1 MSAKTIKSA
10 LGLLQDDPDNG
21 GAWSD
26 LRAAVGDAGDMGPD
40 ELAKLLDA
48 ARRAHQGRREIEAV
62 ARLLRIEVDAA
73 KGTPR
78 EVDLL
83 QELARVLD
91 EELLDDA
98 AARAAYERL
107 RDLRPGRPAAHRE
120 IIQES
125 AVRRTKWRE
134 IADRYTQE
142 ARSAG
147 DGTFRSSLLVSAAEI
162 VFRYGRDGEERLP
175 PENLS
180 RVLSLL
186 GEALSLDT
194 KSNRAELLLERVLRQ
209 EARWDDLAAAIEKFA
224 NLASK
229 EEKVASWVRLARVY
243 AKKLKSPER
252 AASAYE
258 RALDVAPGQSGSV
271 ELPGRPL
278 HVERDVGPPHRALR
292 GAALA
297 RLPEVARR
305 GSGRAPPDRDGALA
319 HAGQARGGGA
329 LLRAAPQA
337 RSGAPRDALVLP
349 RVVWRARRER
359 AARDRAVRGAAGDAR
374 TAPERAGVVAEIAK
388 LAEEGANAQ
397 KAVEQWRSVLRQ
409 DPRNREARE
418 ALKRLYRQT
427 ASYGALI
434 DLLRQELEKIPS
446 DDAAARLPILRDIA
460 GIYRD
465 HMKSDSALVTVLTQ
479 VVTLDPTDLS
489 SVRDL
494 VRVYQSLQRWRD
506 LLTTQARQAD
516 LERDPGVK
524 ADLWKA
530 IARRWLEQFS
540 NVQNAVEAYEKL
552 HAVDP
557 SDAEA
562 VDKLKELYAKRRSY
576 KPLYELLAQQ
586 ADAMAAGPARR
597 EVWTEMAKLAAERLD
612 MGPQAVALY
621 KRVLEEDPSSAAA
634 LDALERQAER
644 DKDFATVAEVLERRA
659 TIAIDDAGRMNVLQK
674 LGAIYSDRLH
684 DGPKATAAW
693 RRVLALQPGHAK
705 ALRVLRDRH
714 LASGDYDGLTELYE
728 QSGDWEGLV
737 EVLSSAAD
745 KTADPELKVNLSF
758 RCATIFVDRIGAPER
773 AYKSYERVLSVN
785 PGDTRAAA
793 ALVPLYEKE
802 EKWGRLPAL
811 YEILLEHA
819 YEVDEKLVL
828 LDKLVKVCGHE
839 LQDRP
844 AEFAWARKAYELAPR
859 REGGLVAFEA
869 AARHSSQWEG
879 FVEALQARLS
889 SIEPAAEGT
898 RSGKKRKK
906 KERENGGEGDRR
918 YEIRALR
925 GKLAEVYASELGRV
939 DEAVAAYRA
948 LIEEDDS
955 DELAIQT
962 LDRILRESDRRDDL
976 RWLFGL
982 RVERANTAFKL
993 DLLGEWALLEEEA
1006 FASTERAVELHR
1018 RMLQIVPHHGAA
1030 LRSLARLLR
1039 AQGDAA
1045 GAVEIIAV
1053 DRDQRQGVDRAVR
1066 EIELARLLADPLRRY
1081 VEALEACERALALV
1095 PNESQAIEVVEQLL
1109 AVPETR
1115 ASAAATLERAY
1126 DELGMPQRQAE
1137 VLEVLIGTTAASS
1150 DRLALYGRLAD
1161 VYQAKLSDPGAAF
1174 EVLVR
1179 AAGELP
1185 GEIGLWDRLAELA
1198 AATGRAQA
1206 LVEALVAAVPPT
1218 GRTGLPEATELE
1230 LADRIAVLYDETLG
1244 DVEHARPYLERLLD
1258 RQPNNERAFLRLKQ
1272 ILTTS
1277 EQWPELSS
1285 LYERIVAATTDPP
1298 RRCEL
1303 LAEVA
1308 LVAEEITGEP
1318 GRAIS
1323 YYERILELDPTHEQ
1337 AIGSL
1342 NGLYAREQR
1351 WDRLAQ
1357 LVERR
1362 LAGAAGDDRIDLEQ
1376 HLGTLLFDK
1385 LGDPGGALAYLEHVL
1400 RERPSSSD
1408 ARRLVE
1414 KILEVPE
1421 LRSRAAIVLE
1431 AVYAD
1436 RDEVVDLVRVLE
1448 IHLEFASSDD
1458 ERRDLLR
1465 RVAELRDDRLRDD
1478 PGSLDAFA
1486 RLLPLDPDDARARER
1501 MIEIARRTK
1510 AYDRAADVLAATAT
1524 AAGAPLP
1531 RAEILMDLARWCER
1545 ELHDVSRADSV
1556 YGEIVKLAPEDAAIA
1571 SPACHELERIYA
1583 AAGQH
1588 REYGDILRLE
1598 VKLEDDAETRRELRG
1613 RLGELCET
1621 LLDDPRGAVEAW
1633 RARLEDD
1640 PSDAQALAAL
1650 DRLYERTQSW
1660 RELVDVLRARERVA
1674 DDAPSRR
1681 NFLVRI
1687 ATTLADK
1694 LTDVK
1699 EAIDAYRVVVDDF
1712 GADRASLAALA
1723 PQYELSDR
1731 WSDLAETLEADLALA
1746 EGPTDKL
1753 AILAR
1758 LGEVRQEK
1766 LGEIE
1771 GAIDAY
1777 RQALAL
1783 DPTHV
1788 ACRTALEDMLENPT
1802 ARREAAAILRPLYEV
1817 DGLHEKLLK
1826 VLDIEAEYIDQPQDK
1841 LAIVAD
1847 AAKVAEEQLR
1857 DPALAFSYASRGLRA
1872 AVAEPELPK
1881 WIERAE
1887 RLAAATGRYLDLTD
1901 LLRSVVDEILDGDVQ
1916 LEVTRRIAEVARTRL
1931 GEVAVAKQYYAR
1943 ALELR
1948 SDDRRALVALE
1959 SLHEETGDDA
1969 SLLEI
1974 VKRRVEAAES
1984 DSERRELLFKQARLC
1999 DEKLRDERAAI
2010 SVYEQILD
2018 LGLDSDAVSALERL
2032 YERSERWQDLVALY
2046 ERQIAAPGVSRERQ
2060 AALHHA
2066 LGGVLERRVQEFDR
2080 AFDEY
2085 AAALAID
2092 PLHPHTVASLE
2103 LLMGQRDHAARAA
2116 EMLEPVYLARFD
2128 GRRVMST
2135 IEARLGASQDPDE
2148 RRQLLRRLAKMHE
2161 EQEDNYDAAL
2171 DATAKL
2177 LGEDPSDETTWAE
2190 LERLA
2195 RVSNAE
2201 GRLAEIYAS
2210 ELAKIN
2216 TDEPATARLA
2226 KRTGELFEAQSNVE
2240 RALVFYRRAY
2250 AFDPEAKD
2258 GTFQA
2263 IDRLL
2268 RAAGRPWDRVK
2279 HYRESLD
2286 YVHDGRDRLASL
2298 HTIAALEETELK
2310 DDSAAIDT
2318 YRAAL
2323 EVDEGDYHSLDALSR
2338 LYARSD
2344 RWRDLADLTRRR
2356 AEQSALPEDEAR
2368 FRMELA
2374 RLLSQKL
2381 SETSVAVDEL
2391 QLVVELVPT
2400 GAGPGADAVVALEA
2414 LLPERDHRA
2423 RAAEILRPIYE
2434 RSDDWHKLVSLNEV
2448 RLALATD
2455 ESERIS
2461 ILRESA
2467 TLWEERGG
2475 DLDRAFEAMRQAW
2488 TADPE
2493 DGDAREQLDRL
2504 AGTTGR
2510 WNDLADAYEQAI
2522 EKADGLTKREL
2533 LAALARLHDTR
2544 RDDPRRSLEAWGRLF
2559 DLDETEVQPLEEMDA
2574 LATLLSDWTTLVGVL
2589 VKKAELLPDD
2599 DARAS
2604 TWRRIGEAKRDMLD
2618 DATGAIEAYERALE
2632 LEPESTF
2639 TIDELIALYEKR
2651 DAAARLVDLQ
2661 RRRVEL
2667 CGPDEEDLKFTLL
2680 VDAARRLENDLGDR
2694 REAIECL
2701 TQAQAVRPRDQGVL
2715 RRLDAL
2721 YTQQRMWPE
2730 LLDNLKAQASAPEH
2744 RPGSGADPQEADRR
2758 ALRVGAPRAAGR
2770 PGRVSRGALLGV
2782 RRGVGRGGRG
2792 DRRGE
2797 RRAPGGRRERARAR
2811 AAGRRQARGAGG
2823 GPRAAPE
2830 GAERGGR
2837 SRAHAA
2843 RSRGGRRDVPRRRRA
2858 RARGAAA
2865 GARGGPAGHLP
2876 SRPHRAPRRTH
2887 RDRGWKRYADALDE
2901 RAGSG
2906 FDANVG
2912 ADLYERLGD
2921 VSEKRLDDPS
2931 RAAKAYASAV
2941 ERSGDEPKL
2950 LASLD
2955 RLFVRLG
2962 DNRSLADVIERRIA
2976 VEPRPEDQAE
2986 LLHRLA
2992 TLQIEEFGE
3001 RSRGLATLR
3010 QGLERLPDHAPS
3022 REALEK
3028 LLEDDDLFDDAF
3040 EALESVHRTLGRSE
3054 ELARLYER
3062 KVTRAEMGPERA
3074 RARLDLA
3081 RVLEDTVGDRARAQR
3096 VVEAALAEDPSDDE
3110 ALRQLERLAAA
3121 DGAWR
3126 QAADALAAALAKA
3139 EDLPAATRS
3148 ELWTR
3153 LAGWRLE
3160 RLVDATHAE
3169 AAYAQALTIDP
3180 ENLDVLRA
3188 VEGIQ
3193 RAPGR
3198 ERDLIGTLRTRAR
3211 LEVDSPTKRE
3221 LLREA
3226 KTLAEGPAR
3235 APELAE
3241 AALRRLVA
3249 DDEVDSWALEELTR
3263 LREAAGD
3270 HAEVV
3275 SLLLRRSELADD
3287 PLPLKHE
3294 AARVLVRLND
3304 PARAISLY
3312 EEILEA
3318 EPNDSA
3324 AAVALRALYGDAG
3337 NHRELGRLLE
3347 RLVDVATTQE
3357 ARVSLRLE
3365 LAALQVDRFQAPE
3378 EAIESLRSILDEEPT
3393 HAEAVLRLSQIY
3405 EQTGRDAEL
3414 ADLLRSQLEAAHDRQ
3429 DVTTELS
3436 LLVRL
3441 GEVQERRLG
3450 DATSAQRTYE
3460 EVLDRDSNHRGAL
3473 EAVARMSE
3481 KRSEWDRAAAA
3492 LAKLLDLSGKSG
3504 GVPFALRLA
3513 EAREKMGDL
3522 AGAEAAL
3529 QQGLALEPTNT
3540 GLRGMLRS
3548 RYERAERWSELA
3560 DLLVG
3565 DADVIAVANPND
3577 HVAADYVQDGIAT
3590 GPRSI
3595 PPPSMSGSIP
3605 PPAPRG
3611 GSIPPPSGVPASILE
3626 RVKLLRAAADIHAV
3640 RRGRP
3645 QDAIPILERAAEIFP
3660 QDRTLLLALCDAYNS
3675 AQRGRDAAQVLEK
3688 VIASFGTK
3696 RPKELALY
3704 HHRLGQALAQLGEKD
3719 VALTQLDMA
3728 FKIDPGSVSVLRDLG
3743 VLAYETNDLDRA
3755 QKTFRALLLQRLDRG
3770 AGISKGE
3777 VFYYLGEISAK
3788 QGDRAKAVQMLE
3800 RAIETDPALD
3810 RARAKLSELK
3820 G

>member
-10 LGLLQDDPDNG
+10 LGLLQDDPDNVA
-21 GAWSD
+21 AWSD
-26 LRAAVGDAGDMGPD
+26 LRAGVGDSGDMGPD

-48 ARRAHQGRREIEAV
+48 ARRAHQGRREVEPV
-62 ARLLRIEVDAA
+62 ARLLRIEIDAA

-98 AARAAYERL
+98 GARAAYERL
-107 RDLRPGRPAAHRE
+107 RELRPADRRPAE
-120 IIQES
+120 VIQES
-125 AVRRTKWRE
+125 AVKRSKWRE

-162 VFRYGRDGEERLP
+162 VFRYGREGDEKLP
-175 PENLS
+175 PEHLS

-186 GEALSLDT
+186 GEALALDP

-209 EARWDDLAAAIEKFA
+209 EGRWEDLAAAIERFA
-224 NLASK
+224 GAAPK

-243 AKKLKSPER
+243 AKKLNAPDR
-252 AASAYE
+252 AGSAYE
-258 RALDVAPGQSGSV
+258 RALDVAPGHPEASSFLVDLFTSTEMWEHLIALYEAQLSRGFLKS
-271 ELPGRPL
+271 
-278 HVERDVGPPHRALR
+278 RDE
-292 GAALA
+292 
-297 RLPEVARR
+297 EV
-305 GSGRAPPDRDGALA
+305 
-319 HAGQARGGGA
+319 GA
-329 LLRAAPQA
+329 LLQIAMVHWRMRGKPEAAEPYFERLRKLDPA
-337 RSGAPRDALVLP
+337 HPGMLSFFREWSGARGESARLATVLSEAQ
-349 RVVWRARRER
+349 RAMPDGQER
-359 AARDRAVRGAAGDAR
+359 AS
-374 TAPERAGVVAEIAK
+374 VVAEIAK

-397 KAVEQWRSVLRQ
+397 KAIEQWRSVLRQ
-409 DPRNREARE
+409 DPKSRDARE

-434 DLLRQELEKIPS
+434 DLLRQELEKLAP
-446 DDAAARLPILRDIA
+446 DDASARLPILRDIA

-494 VRVYQSLQRWRD
+494 VRVYQALQRWRD

-524 ADLWKA
+524 ADLWRA

-552 HAVDP
+552 HLVDP

-576 KPLYELLAQQ
+576 KPLYELLSQQ
-586 ADAMAAGPARR
+586 ADAMPAGPARR

-612 MGPQAVALY
+612 MGPQAVALH
-621 KRVLEEDPSSAAA
+621 KRVLEEDPSSSAA

-659 TIAIDDAGRMNVLQK
+659 AIATDDAARMNVLQK

-693 RRVLALQPGHAK
+693 RRVLGIQPGHAK

-728 QSGDWEGLV
+728 QSKDWEGLV

-745 KTADPELKVNLSF
+745 KATDPELKVNLSF
-758 RCATIFVDRIGAPER
+758 RCANVFVDRIGAPER

-819 YEVDEKLVL
+819 YETDEKLAL
-828 LDKLVKVCGHE
+828 LDKLVQVCGHE

-859 REGGLVAFEA
+859 REGGLVSFEA
-869 AARHSSQWEG
+869 ATRHSSQWES
-879 FVEALQARLS
+879 FVEALQGRLVA
-889 SIEPAAEGT
+889 IEPAAEGT

-906 KERENGGEGDRR
+906 KDRETGGEGDRR
-918 YEIRALR
+918 FEIRALR
-925 GKLAEVYASELGRV
+925 GKLAEVYASELGRA
-939 DEAVAAYRA
+939 DEAVAAYRS
-948 LIEEDDS
+948 LIEEDET
-955 DELAIQT
+955 DELAVQT
-962 LDRILRESDRRDDL
+962 LDRILREADRRDDL
-976 RWLFGL
+976 RWLFAL

-993 DLLGEWALLEEEA
+993 DLLGEWAMLEEEA
-1006 FASTERAVELHR
+1006 FGSAERAVELYR
-1018 RMLQIVPHHGAA
+1018 RMLQSVPQHGGA

-1115 ASAAATLERAY
+1115 ASAAAILERAY
-1126 DELGMPQRQAE
+1126 EELGMAERQAE
-1137 VLEVLIGTTAASS
+1137 VLEVLIGTTAAAS

-1161 VYQAKLSDPGAAF
+1161 VWQAKLSDPASAF
-1174 EVLVR
+1174 DVLVR

-1185 GEIGLWDRLAELA
+1185 AEIGLWDRLAELS

-1206 LVEALVAAVPPT
+1206 LVDALVAAVPPT
-1218 GRTGLPEATELE
+1218 GRTGLPEGTELE
-1230 LADRIAVLYDETLG
+1230 LAERIAVLYDETLG

-1277 EQWPELSS
+1277 EQWPELAS

-1362 LAGAAGDDRIDLEQ
+1362 LSGAAGDDRLDLEQ
-1376 HLGTLLFDK
+1376 YLGTLLFDK
-1385 LGDPGGALAYLEHVL
+1385 LGDPAGALAYLEHVL
-1400 RERPSSSD
+1400 RERPSSAE

-1421 LRSRAAIVLE
+1421 LRSRAAIILE

-1436 RDEVVDLVRVLE
+1436 RDEVFDLVRVLE
-1448 IHLEFASSDD
+1448 IHLEFASNND

-1465 RVAELRDDRLRDD
+1465 RVAELRDERLRDD

-1510 AYDRAADVLAATAT
+1510 ANDRAAEVLTAT
-1524 AAGAPLP
+1524 AAVAGAPLP
-1531 RAEILMDLARWCER
+1531 RAEILMDLAKWCER
-1545 ELHDVSRADSV
+1545 ELHDVTRADAV
-1556 YGEIVKLAPEDAAIA
+1556 YREIVKLAPDDAAIA
-1571 SPACHELERIYA
+1571 LPACRELERIYA

-1650 DRLYERTQSW
+1650 DRLYERTQGW
-1660 RELVDVLRARERVA
+1660 RELVDVLRARERIA

-1712 GADRASLAALA
+1712 GADRASLASLGTL
-1723 PQYELSDR
+1723 YELSDR
-1731 WSDLAETLEADLALA
+1731 WSDLAETLEADLGLA
-1746 EGPTDKL
+1746 EGPSEKL

-1771 GAIDAY
+1771 SAIDAY
-1777 RQALAL
+1777 RQALVL
-1783 DPTHV
+1783 DPAHA

-1802 ARREAAAILRPLYEV
+1802 ARREAATILRPLYEA

-1841 LAIVAD
+1841 LAIVAE

-1887 RLAAATGRYLDLTD
+1887 RLTAATGRYADLTD
-1901 LLRSVVDEILDGDVQ
+1901 LLRAVIDDVLDGDVQ
-1916 LEVTRRIAEVARTRL
+1916 LEVTRRIADVARTRL

-1959 SLHEETGDDA
+1959 SLHEEAGDDA

-1984 DSERRELLFKQARLC
+1984 DSERRELLFKQARLS
-1999 DEKLRDERAAI
+1999 DEKLRDDRSAI
-2010 SVYEQILD
+2010 AVYEQILD
-2018 LGLDSDAVSALERL
+2018 LGLDSDAVVALERL

-2066 LGGVLERRVQEFDR
+2066 LGGVLEKRVHEFDR

-2092 PLHPHTVASLE
+2092 PLHPQTVASLE

-2128 GRRVMST
+2128 NRRVMST

-2148 RRQLLRRLAKMHE
+2148 RRHLLRRLAKMHE
-2161 EQEDNYDAAL
+2161 EQEENYEAAL

-2286 YVHDGRDRLASL
+2286 YVHDARDRLAAL

-2310 DDSAAIDT
+2310 DDAAAIET
-2318 YRAAL
+2318 YRSAL
-2323 EVDEGDYHSLDALSR
+2323 DVDEGDYHSLDALSR
-2338 LYARSD
+2338 LYARTD

-2374 RLLSQKL
+2374 RLLTQKL
-2381 SETSVAVDEL
+2381 SEPSSAVDEL

-2400 GAGPGADAVVALEA
+2400 GGGPGAEAVAALEA
-2414 LLPERDHRA
+2414 MLGEREHRA

-2434 RSDDWHKLVSLNEV
+2434 RADDWRKLVSLNDV
-2448 RLALATD
+2448 RLALTSD

-2467 TLWEERGG
+2467 TLWEERGA

-2504 AGTTGR
+2504 AGATGR
-2510 WNDLADAYEQAI
+2510 WNDLAEAYEQAI

-2618 DATGAIEAYERALE
+2618 DAVGAIEAYERALE
-2632 LEPESTF
+2632 LEPDSTF

-2651 DAAARLVDLQ
+2651 EAAARLVDLQ

-2667 CGPDEEDLKFTLL
+2667 CGPDEEELKFTLL

-2701 TQAQAVRPRDQGVL
+2701 VQAQAVRPQDDGVL

-2730 LLDNLKAQASAPEH
+2730 LLDNLKAQA
-2744 RPGSGADPQEADRR
+2744 
-2758 ALRVGAPRAAGR
+2758 
-2770 PGRVSRGALLGV
+2770 
-2782 RRGVGRGGRG
+2782 
-2792 DRRGE
+2792 
-2797 RRAPGGRRERARAR
+2797 
-2811 AAGRRQARGAGG
+2811 
-2823 GPRAAPE
+2823 
-2830 GAERGGR
+2830 
-2837 SRAHAA
+2837 
-2843 RSRGGRRDVPRRRRA
+2843 
-2858 RARGAAA
+2858 AAA
-2865 GARGGPAGHLP
+2865 GAGRDAARALKKRIAALYASEVHEPQAALDAYREVLASGYDAEAVGAVEAIGEANDELREDVANALEPVLRAEGKHAELAEVLELRLRGQSEAPDRARTLRSLAEVAETSLGDAERAQGALLRALAEDPQDTSLHGHLE
-2876 SRPHRAPRRTH
+2876 RLADRAGAP
-2887 RDRGWKRYADALDE
+2887 GWKRYADALEE
-2901 RAGSG
+2901 RAGAL
-2906 FDANVG
+2906 FDANVS

-2941 ERSGDEPKL
+2941 ERKGDEPTL

-2955 RLFVRLG
+2955 RLFLRLG
-2962 DNRSLADVIERRIA
+2962 DHRSLADVIERRIP
-2976 VEPRPEDQAE
+2976 VEARPEDQAE
-2986 LLHRLA
+2986 LFHRLA

-3010 QGLERLPDHAPS
+3010 QGLERLPGHAPS

-3054 ELARLYER
+3054 ELAKLYER
-3062 KVTRAEMGPERA
+3062 KVARAASGAERA

-3110 ALRQLERLAAA
+3110 ALGQLERLAAA

-3126 QAADALAAALAKA
+3126 QAADALASALAQA
-3139 EDLPAATRS
+3139 EDVPAATRG
-3148 ELWTR
+3148 ELWIR

-3160 RLVDATHAE
+3160 RLGDPAQAE
-3169 AAYAQALTIDP
+3169 AAYAQALAIDP

-3188 VEGIQ
+3188 IEGIQ

-3211 LEVDSPTKRE
+3211 LEVDSPTKRD

-3226 KTLAEGPAR
+3226 KTLAEGAAR

-3241 AALRRLVA
+3241 ATLRELIA
-3249 DDEVDSWALEELTR
+3249 DDEADSWALEELTR
-3263 LREAAGD
+3263 LREAGGD

-3294 AARVLVRLND
+3294 AARVLVQKLND
-3304 PARAISLY
+3304 SARAISLY

-3318 EPNDSA
+3318 EPNDVE
-3324 AAVALRALYGDAG
+3324 AAVALRTLYGASG
-3337 NHRELGRLLE
+3337 NYRELARLLE
-3347 RLVDVATTQE
+3347 RQVDVATSQE
-3357 ARVSLRLE
+3357 SRIALRLE
-3365 LAALQVDRFQAPE
+3365 LTALQVDQFQAPE
-3378 EAIESLRSILDEEPT
+3378 DAIESLRSILDEEPT

-3405 EQTGRDAEL
+3405 EKTGRDAEL

-3460 EVLDRDSNHRGAL
+3460 EVLERDPNHRGAL

-3481 KRSEWDRAAAA
+3481 KRSEWDRAVAA
-3492 LAKLLDLSGKSG
+3492 LAKLVDLSGKAG
-3504 GVPFALRLA
+3504 GVAYALRLA
-3513 EAREKMGDL
+3513 EAREKMGDA

-3529 QQGLALEPTNT
+3529 QQGLALDPSNA
-3540 GLRGMLRS
+3540 GLRSMLRA

-3565 DADVIAVANPND
+3565 DADVIAAANPHD
-3577 HVAADYVQDGIAT
+3577 QVAADYVQDGYAT

-3595 PPPSMSGSIP
+3595 PAPSMSGSIP

-3611 GSIPPPSGVPASILE
+3611 GSLPPPAGVPASILE
-3626 RVKLLRAAADIHAV
+3626 RVKLLRAAADIHTV

-3770 AGISKGE
+3770 SGISKGE

-3800 RAIETDPALD
+3800 RAIESDPALD
-3810 RARAKLSELK
+3810 RARAKLNELK